1 MSASFKG
8 IRKDKEKIQEEMEY
22 LKKKKETSQPS
33 RIKTGGSTFKNPI
46 NQTSEKVWSLIKKSV
61 SVKKTFGDAAISE
74 KHSNFLINKGNA
86 TSKDMKKLIEYIK
99 SQVKVKTG
107 ISLETEIELIE

>member
-1 MSASFKG
+1 
-8 IRKDKEKIQEEMEY
+8 MEY
-22 LKKKKETSQPS
+22 LKKEETSQPS
-33 RIKTGGSTFKNPI
+33 RIKTGSTFKNPI